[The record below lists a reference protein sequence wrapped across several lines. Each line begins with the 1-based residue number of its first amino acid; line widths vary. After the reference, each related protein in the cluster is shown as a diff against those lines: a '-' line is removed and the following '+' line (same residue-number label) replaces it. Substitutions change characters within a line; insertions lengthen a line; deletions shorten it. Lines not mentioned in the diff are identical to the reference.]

1 MTRRS
6 WIQFFALSALWGAS
20 YLFIKVALEDVSPA
34 VVVFARTALASL
46 VLLPFAIHTGALA
59 GLRDRKGVVAL
70 LAVLQ
75 IVAPFL
81 LISVGQREIS
91 SSLAGILV
99 ATAPIFTFLL
109 GIRLERDRNAS
120 GVGVVGV
127 VMGIA
132 GVALLLGVDTGGE
145 GAALLGGLLVVLA
158 SLGYALGAFYFR
170 RNMVG
175 VKPIGAVTVSMGVSA
190 VMVLPLALATLPA
203 DLPGAKAVGA
213 LTALGVLGTGVSFVL
228 FYTLIAEVGPTKSS
242 LVAYVAPGFSVLYGV
257 TLLGEPFGVAT
268 LAGLIMIVG
277 GSWLTA
283 EGRLPWRPRAVTV
296 NTHPTNSPPAGGA
309 QPDRRSSEHRT
320 RFSVCTMTTDLTIR
334 LSTESDSV
342 ALGRLAQLDSTLYDG
357 SQVLVAVAGGRIQA
371 AIALDGRTHFAD
383 PFERTAEAVA
393 LLELRVGQ
401 VSQVLSGSP
410 PAGRRRRGYR
420 APASA

>member
-1 MTRRS
+1 MSRRS
-6 WIQFFALSALWGAS
+6 WIQFAVLSALWGAS

-34 VVVFARTALASL
+34 IVVFARTALASL
-46 VLLPFAIHTGALA
+46 VLLPIALRTEALA
-59 GLRDRKGVVAL
+59 GLRERKGTVAVLAL
-70 LAVLQ
+70 LQ
-75 IVAPFL
+75 IAAPFM
-81 LISVGQREIS
+81 LISIGQQEIS

-109 GIRLERDRNAS
+109 AIRLEREERAR
-120 GVGVVGV
+120 GVGLVGV
-127 VMGIA
+127 LLGIT

-170 RNMVG
+170 RNLG
-175 VKPIGAVTVSMGVSA
+175 QIKPIGAVTASMGASA
-190 VMVLPLALATLPA
+190 LMVLPFALATLPA
-203 DLPGAKAVGA
+203 DLPGAKAIGA

-283 EGRLPWRPRAVTV
+283 EGRLPWRSRRLTV
-296 NTHPTNSPPAGGA
+296 GPHATNTP
-309 QPDRRSSEHRT
+309 E
-320 RFSVCTMTTDLTIR
+320 
-334 LSTESDSV
+334 V
-342 ALGRLAQLDSTLYDG
+342 AR
-357 SQVLVAVAGGRIQA
+357 
-371 AIALDGRTHFAD
+371 
-383 PFERTAEAVA
+383 
-393 LLELRVGQ
+393 
-401 VSQVLSGSP
+401 
-410 PAGRRRRGYR
+410 
-420 APASA
+420 